1 MSALNGYQVSS
12 ARRRLHTISVLV
24 ENRPGV
30 LTRVAGLFARRGY
43 NIDSLAVSTTANPE
57 ISRMTI
63 VVGAA
68 DEMVLSQICKQVDK
82 LIDVI
87 TVSDHTEEAVV
98 ARELALIKVN
108 CEDQNRAELLQIV
121 DVFRART
128 VDIAEGEV
136 IIEVTGNRDKIDAML
151 KLMEKYGV
159 REMARTGEV
168 ILARGLQPT

>member
-1 MSALNGYQVSS
+1 MISLNGAPPQLK
-12 ARRRLHTISVLV
+12 RRLHTISVLV

-43 NIDSLAVSTTANPE
+43 NIDSLAVSTTANRG

-63 VVGAA
+63 VVGAE
-68 DEMVLSQICKQVDK
+68 DDGVLTQICKQVGK

-87 TVSDHTEEAVV
+87 SVNDHTDEAVV

-108 CEDQNRAELLQIV
+108 CDHETRAELMQII

-128 VDIAEGEV
+128 VDIAEGEL
-136 IIEVTGNRDKIDAML
+136 ILEVTGNRDKIDAML
-151 KLMEKYGV
+151 KLMEKYGI
-159 REMARTGEV
+159 REMARTGEI

>member
-1 MSALNGYQVSS
+1 MAKNGNGVY
-12 ARRRLHTISVLV
+12 RNNLHTISVLV

-43 NIDSLAVSTTANPE
+43 NIESLAVSTTADTA

-63 VVGAA
+63 VVHAG
-68 DEMVLSQICKQVDK
+68 DESVLAQICKQVYK
-82 LIDVI
+82 LVDVI
-87 TVSDHTEEAVV
+87 AVNDHTGEAVV

-108 CEDQNRAELLQIV
+108 CDSDNRAELMQIV
-121 DVFRART
+121 EVFRART

-136 IIEVTGNRDKIDAML
+136 IIEVTGNRDKIDAL
-151 KLMEKYGV
+151 LQLMRKYGI

-168 ILARGLQPT
+168 ILARGQQPT

>member
-1 MSALNGYQVSS
+1 MSTLNGFATSEP
-12 ARRRLHTISVLV
+12 RLHTISVLV

-43 NIDSLAVSTTANPE
+43 NIDSLAVSTTADAG

-63 VVGAA
+63 VVAA
-68 DEMVLSQICKQVDK
+68 EDAQVLGQICKQVDK

-87 TVSDHTEEAVV
+87 GVNDHTEEAVV

-108 CEDQNRAELLQIV
+108 CTDLNRSELLQV
-121 DVFRART
+121 VEVFRART
-128 VDIAEGEV
+128 VDIGDNEV
-136 IIEVTGNRDKIDAML
+136 IVEVTGNRDKINAML
-151 KLMEKYGV
+151 KLMAKYGI